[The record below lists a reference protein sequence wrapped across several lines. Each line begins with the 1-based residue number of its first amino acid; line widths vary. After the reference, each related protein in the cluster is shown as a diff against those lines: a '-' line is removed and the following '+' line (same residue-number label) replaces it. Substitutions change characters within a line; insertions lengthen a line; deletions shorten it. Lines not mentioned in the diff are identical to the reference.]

1 LSEKHEKGVL
11 NRHYDGLFWTGHNSI
26 FGKIIAMKHLTIIVP
41 DGQNNLSS
49 IVGAYKIFTRANE
62 YWKGTGRNELFKI
75 ELAGISK
82 KIDFYSGLFT
92 VTPHTNISAI
102 TKTNLI
108 IIPSLNHN
116 YQNAVKRNKLLIDW
130 IEKQYKEG
138 AEIASIC
145 TGAFML
151 ASSGLLNGKSCST
164 HWAAADNF
172 RAMFP
177 NVNLL
182 PDKLITDENGIYTNG
197 GAYSF
202 LNLMIYL
209 VEKYFDRQTAIYC
222 SKVFQIE
229 MDRNRQSAFIIF
241 KGQKMHGDEMV
252 KKAQAYIEDNLHER
266 ISVGHLTSRFSV
278 GRRNFDRRFIKATGN
293 TPVEYTQRVKI
304 ESAKKAFETSRKSI
318 NEVMY
323 EVGYSDVK
331 AFREVFRKITGMSP
345 LEYRGKYNKEAAI

>member
-1 LSEKHEKGVL
+1 
-11 NRHYDGLFWTGHNSI
+11 
-26 FGKIIAMKHLTIIVP
+26 M
-41 DGQNNLSS
+41 
-49 IVGAYKIFTRANE
+49 VGAYKIFTRANE
-62 YWKGTGRNELFKI
+62 YWKKIVRKELFTI
-75 ELAGISK
+75 QLAGISK
-82 KIDFYSGLFT
+82 KVEFYEGLFT
-92 VTPHTNISAI
+92 VKPHTTISAI

-116 YQNAVKRNKLLIDW
+116 YQKAVKGNKALIDW
-130 IEKQYKEG
+130 IAKQYKDG

-151 ASSGLLNGKSCST
+151 ASTGLLDGKSCST
-164 HWAAADNF
+164 HWAAAENF
-172 RAMFP
+172 RSMFP
-177 NVNLL
+177 KANLQT
-182 PDKLITDENGIYTNG
+182 DKLITDENGIYTNG

-209 VEKYFDRQTAIYC
+209 VEKYYDRQTAIFC

-229 MDRNRQSAFIIF
+229 MDRNSQSAFTIF
-241 KGQKMHGDEMV
+241 TGQKLHGDEMV
-252 KKAQAYIEDNLHER
+252 KKAQAYIESNLHEK
-266 ISVGHLTSRFSV
+266 ISVEHLSSRFFV

-293 TPVEYTQRVKI
+293 TPVEYSQRVKI
-304 ESAKKAFETSRKSI
+304 ESAKKTFETSRKTI

-345 LEYRGKYNKEAAI
+345 VEYKGRYNKEAVV